1 MEEWAQA
8 ELQVGRGATDCPDS
22 EMAARMLGA
31 LLASEGFR
39 GFLFL
44 PFALLVYDGTLYV
57 RKAEVAW
64 KDREGQ
70 QELIWDLRN
79 VKPIQSSNTVH

>member
-1 MEEWAQA
+1 
-8 ELQVGRGATDCPDS
+8 
-22 EMAARMLGA
+22 MLGA
-31 LLASEGFR
+31 FLASEGFR

-44 PFALLVYDGTLYV
+44 PFVLFIFDIILSVLRTL
-57 RKAEVAW
+57 EVAW